1 MASHH
6 INFALQ
12 STTIKLPDTSAFS
25 STLPRAKYILVNLE
39 TLGLFVPSLFSPH
52 RGIPKLKTIFG
63 NYFSV
68 SNFECLS
75 LRLGSSIINL
85 YGSVIEFVISLGACT
100 IILDGFLFCDKIK
113 NFRSA
118 VSKTFFAINLGENLS
133 NSKYIF
139 FLNLRRNGYGDN

>member
-1 MASHH
+1 MPTAYCHLYEAEHSLGITSHQLCPVGYIH
-6 INFALQ
+6 QTSRHLSILSHAATGKVHSSQFRNFRPL
-12 STTIKLPDTSAFS
+12 
-25 STLPRAKYILVNLE
+25 
-39 TLGLFVPSLFSPH
+39 VPSLFSPH

-75 LRLGSSIINL
+75 LRPGASIINL

-100 IILDGFLFCDKIK
+100 IKLDGFLFCDKRK

-118 VSKTFFAINLGENLS
+118 ESKTFFP
-133 NSKYIF
+133 
-139 FLNLRRNGYGDN
+139 

>member
-1 MASHH
+1 MPTAHCHLYVVEHSLGIASRQLCLDRVQDNHQ
-6 INFALQ
+6 FF
-12 STTIKLPDTSAFS
+12 PDTLAISA
-25 STLPRAKYILVNLE
+25 TLPRAKYILVNLE

-75 LRLGSSIINL
+75 LRLGASIINL

-100 IILDGFLFCDKIK
+100 IKLDGFLFCDKRK

-118 VSKTFFAINLGENLS
+118 ESKTFFP
-133 NSKYIF
+133 
-139 FLNLRRNGYGDN
+139 